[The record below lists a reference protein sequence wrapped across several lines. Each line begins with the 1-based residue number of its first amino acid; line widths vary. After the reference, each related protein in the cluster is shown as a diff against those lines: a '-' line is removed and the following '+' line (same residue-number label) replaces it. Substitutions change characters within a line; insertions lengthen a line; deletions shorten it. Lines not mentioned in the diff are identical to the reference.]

1 MGLHF
6 NVLSKTNY
14 EEETVNQIWLSFPI
28 LN

>member
-14 EEETVNQIWLSFPI
+14 EEETVNQILLSFPI